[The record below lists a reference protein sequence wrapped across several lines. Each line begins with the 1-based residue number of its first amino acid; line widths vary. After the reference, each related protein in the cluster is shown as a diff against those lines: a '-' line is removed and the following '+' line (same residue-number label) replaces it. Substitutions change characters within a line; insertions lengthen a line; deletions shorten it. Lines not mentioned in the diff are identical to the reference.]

1 MRLFLPDTQSGWTV
15 RAHLFITSLLPMP
28 DTGVVDTRQPRSTV
42 HTSCTGPLR
51 QAIDKGRRGAGR
63 RISGQ
68 GPGSTALPTPR
79 PDPSFGFMVSD
90 SSKFWEWTE
99 GGNHSVSPW
108 DEVFLMLSGL
118 FRVLKLHTSSPGVL
132 FWPWVAWVGHQ
143 WSTLGRDALPCPPP
157 PSERWGS
164 PDPGQARERG
174 ISGIY
179 TFLGWSS
186 VSAADYCFT
195 WETVTGNSQSW
206 LRVGSVSFL

>member
-15 RAHLFITSLLPMP
+15 RAHLFTTSLLPMP

-118 FRVLKLHTSSPGVL
+118 FRVLKLHPLPVCFSGRGWPGLVTSGPCLAEMLCPALHRRPRGGAPPTQDRQESVE
-132 FWPWVAWVGHQ
+132 FQAF
-143 WSTLGRDALPCPPP
+143 TL
-157 PSERWGS
+157 S
-164 PDPGQARERG
+164 
-174 ISGIY
+174 
-179 TFLGWSS
+179 
-186 VSAADYCFT
+186 
-195 WETVTGNSQSW
+195 
-206 LRVGSVSFL
+206 